1 MCDPVTL
8 TGLALTAGST
18 LMSQRASGQVANAR
32 NSASAAEAARQ
43 QDLQRQSIA
52 NFDNTSAGFTRQAQD
67 ERLADVTADRG
78 TSLAANIMP
87 ATSASAIALP
97 GSAPKVVS
105 DNLGKQLSNAIG
117 EGKSYAQRLG
127 SLGAFN
133 EAQFGNN
140 QALARGAQDTSR
152 LANFSSGSSG
162 ILPLELN
169 AANQAG
175 AKTGMFADLLG
186 AAGGV
191 ANMGSSVGFN
201 PWATTAVK
209 PAANGML
216 GRI

>member
-1 MCDPVTL
+1 MM
-8 TGLALTAGST
+8 A
-18 LMSQRASGQVANAR
+18 QRASGQVVKAR
-32 NSASAAEAARQ
+32 NNANTAEAARQ
-43 QDLQRQSIA
+43 DELQRQSIA

-67 ERLADVTADRG
+67 EKLADTTADRG

-87 ATSASAIALP
+87 ATAASAIALP

-105 DNLGKQLSNAIG
+105 ENLGKQLSNAIG

-127 SLGAFN
+127 ALGAFN

-152 LANFSSGSSG
+152 LANFSAGSSG

-169 AANQAG
+169 TANQAG
-175 AKTGMFADLLG
+175 AKTSQIADMLG
-186 AAGGV
+186 AAGSAAG
-191 ANMGSSVGFN
+191 MGSSVGFN
-201 PWATTAVK
+201 PWATAAVK